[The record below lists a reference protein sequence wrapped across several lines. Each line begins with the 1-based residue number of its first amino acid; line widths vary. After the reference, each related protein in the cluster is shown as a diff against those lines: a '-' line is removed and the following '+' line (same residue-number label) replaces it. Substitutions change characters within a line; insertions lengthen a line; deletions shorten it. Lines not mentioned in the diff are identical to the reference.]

1 MATAALDLGGLSC
14 SPLFLFDDAAK
25 LCTTDEFDVSEYV
38 AVLDASSVT
47 ELSAGAGDVYCPA
60 DDTMMSS
67 GNETKRM
74 KVGDGCR
81 IGFRTKSEV
90 EILDDGF
97 KWRKY
102 GKKSVKNSPN
112 PRYGYGCMRR
122 TNRIRTA
129 CSTEGCGVKKRVER
143 DREDPRFVITT
154 YEGVHNHISPWTLCH
169 DYAHLPLV
177 PSASAP
183 WGRPMAA
190 ISSSWALQPA
200 QWSESF
206 FQDDM

>member
-1 MATAALDLGGLSC
+1 MATAALDIGGLSC
-14 SPLFLFDDAAK
+14 SPVFLFDDAPK

-38 AVLDASSVT
+38 AVFEESSVT
-47 ELSAGAGDVYCPA
+47 ESSAVAGDVYCPT
-60 DDTMMSS
+60 DDTMMSC
-67 GNETKRM
+67 GNETKRT

-112 PRYGYGCMRR
+112 PRNYYR
-122 TNRIRTA
+122 

-154 YEGVHNHISPWTLCH
+154 YDGVHNHISPWMLCH
-169 DYAHLPLV
+169 DDARLPLAS
-177 PSASAP
+177 SASAP
-183 WGRPMAA
+183 WGRAMAAAA
-190 ISSSWALQPA
+190 ISSSWAAQPA
-200 QWSESF
+200 QWLESF
-206 FQDDM
+206 FQDDV

>member
-1 MATAALDLGGLSC
+1 MATAALDIGGLSC
-14 SPLFLFDDAAK
+14 SPVFLFDDAPK

-38 AVLDASSVT
+38 AVFDESSVT
-47 ELSAGAGDVYCPA
+47 ESSAVAGDVYCPT
-60 DDTMMSS
+60 DDTMMSCR
-67 GNETKRM
+67 NETKRM

-112 PRYGYGCMRR
+112 PRNYYR
-122 TNRIRTA
+122 

-143 DREDPRFVITT
+143 DREDPRFVITI
-154 YEGVHNHISPWTLCH
+154 YEGVHNHISPCTRCH
-169 DYAHLPLV
+169 DYAHLPFA

-183 WGRPMAA
+183 WGRAMAGA
-190 ISSSWALQPA
+190 PTISSSWAVQPA
-200 QWSESF
+200 QWLESF
-206 FQDDM
+206 LQDDM

>member
-1 MATAALDLGGLSC
+1 MATAALDIGGLSC
-14 SPLFLFDDAAK
+14 SPVFLFDDAPK

-38 AVLDASSVT
+38 AVFEESSVT
-47 ELSAGAGDVYCPA
+47 ESSAVAGDVYCPT
-60 DDTMMSS
+60 DDTMMSC
-67 GNETKRM
+67 GNETKRT

-112 PRYGYGCMRR
+112 PRNYYR
-122 TNRIRTA
+122 

-154 YEGVHNHISPWTLCH
+154 YDGVHNHISPWTLCH
-169 DYAHLPLV
+169 DDARLPLAS
-177 PSASAP
+177 SASAP
-183 WGRPMAA
+183 WGRAMAAAPTAAA
-190 ISSSWALQPA
+190 ISSSWAAQPA
-200 QWSESF
+200 QWLESF
-206 FQDDM
+206 FQDDV

>member
-1 MATAALDLGGLSC
+1 MATAALDIGGLSC
-14 SPLFLFDDAAK
+14 SPVFLFDDAPK

-38 AVLDASSVT
+38 AVFDESSVT
-47 ELSAGAGDVYCPA
+47 ESSAVAGDVYCPT
-60 DDTMMSS
+60 DDTMMSCR
-67 GNETKRM
+67 NETKRM

-112 PRYGYGCMRR
+112 PRNYYR
-122 TNRIRTA
+122 

-143 DREDPRFVITT
+143 DRDDPRFVITI
-154 YEGVHNHISPWTLCH
+154 YEGVHNHISPCMLCYN
-169 DYAHLPLV
+169 YAHLPLA

-183 WGRPMAA
+183 WGRAMAGA
-190 ISSSWALQPA
+190 PTISSSSSTCTA
-200 QWSESF
+200 QWLESF